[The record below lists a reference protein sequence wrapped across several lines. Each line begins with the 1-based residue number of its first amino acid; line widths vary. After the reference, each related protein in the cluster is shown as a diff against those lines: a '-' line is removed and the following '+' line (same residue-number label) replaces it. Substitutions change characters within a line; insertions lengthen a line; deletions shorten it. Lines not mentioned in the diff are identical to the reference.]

1 MNANY
6 TRILQVRLLLIE
18 RCLRDI
24 ISKLEYDTN
33 NSLYILYSFKNTIT
47 PERRTKILDII
58 NSMFNEI
65 NQMKKKF
72 ALESKEILVIKSITG
87 DLDEVWTTLEN
98 TRPEKMSIGY
108 GNMSNID
115 EELLR
120 PNILT
125 LLPMVENIYTEL
137 EYARSD
143 V

>member
-1 MNANY
+1 MNDNH

-33 NSLYILYSFKNTIT
+33 NSIYILYSFKNTIT
-47 PERRTKILDII
+47 HERRTKILDII

-72 ALESKEILVIKSITG
+72 ALESKEISVIKSITG